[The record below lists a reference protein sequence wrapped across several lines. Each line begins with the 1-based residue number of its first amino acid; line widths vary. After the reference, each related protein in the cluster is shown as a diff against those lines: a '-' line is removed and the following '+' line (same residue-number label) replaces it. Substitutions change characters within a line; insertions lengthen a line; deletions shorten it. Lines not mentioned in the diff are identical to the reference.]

1 MSITGGQPFIGRK
14 GMEKMMD
21 WRKIENAIKA
31 IQNGIGKRIDLGNII
46 VYAVGKNVIRID
58 IKGQNLP
65 D

>member
-1 MSITGGQPFIGRK
+1 
-14 GMEKMMD
+14 MEKMMD
-21 WRKIENAIKA
+21 WRKIEKAIKA
-31 IQNGIGKRIDLGNII
+31 IQDGIGKRIDLGNII